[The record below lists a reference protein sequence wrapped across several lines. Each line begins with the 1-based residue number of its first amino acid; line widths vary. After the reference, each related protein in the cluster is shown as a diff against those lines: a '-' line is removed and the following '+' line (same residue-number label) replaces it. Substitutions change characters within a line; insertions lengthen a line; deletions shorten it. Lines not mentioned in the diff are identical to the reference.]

1 VDIKTIELKIRKDF
15 NIAICLM
22 GIIPFIVCFYL
33 LSNRAPAFNMV
44 AGQTGYVLFIT
55 IIILLLG
62 VATGRRMLWSLFK
75 RLFDFNET
83 ILTLQDELVE
93 KNRLSA
99 VTETVLALGH
109 EVNNPLLIIRGN
121 IDLLEQD
128 ISTGK
133 PPYAVKEK
141 ISIIKSH
148 LERIRTVTEELSKLK
163 HPVST
168 EIYGGSK
175 MVDLEQST

>member
-1 VDIKTIELKIRKDF
+1 MDIKTIELKIRKDF
-15 NIAICLM
+15 NNAICLM
-22 GIIPFIVCFYL
+22 GIIPFIVSFYL
-33 LSNRAPAFNMV
+33 LSNNSGAFNMFT
-44 AGQTGYVLFIT
+44 GQTGCVLFIT
-55 IIILLLG
+55 ILILLLG
-62 VATGRRMLWSLFK
+62 IATGRKMLWSLFR
-75 RLFDFNET
+75 RLFDFNQQ
-83 ILTLQDELVE
+83 IIALQDKLIE

-109 EVNNPLLIIRGN
+109 EVNNPLLVIRGN

-128 ISTGK
+128 ISTDK
-133 PPYAVKEK
+133 PRHEVKEK